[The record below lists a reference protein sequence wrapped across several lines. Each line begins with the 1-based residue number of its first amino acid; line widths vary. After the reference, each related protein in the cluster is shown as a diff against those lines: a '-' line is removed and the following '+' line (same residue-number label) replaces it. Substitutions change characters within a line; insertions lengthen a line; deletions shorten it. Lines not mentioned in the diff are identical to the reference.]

1 VWCRLP
7 NPGNRVYKDRESV
20 PNGLYAH
27 AKGLQFKD
35 VFIPGCDKNTDKRAA
50 LYVAM
55 TRFSERLYLGYT
67 SRLSSL
73 FPSYTD
79 SVYNNNDDIEII

>member
-1 VWCRLP
+1 
-7 NPGNRVYKDRESV
+7 
-20 PNGLYAH
+20 
-27 AKGLQFKD
+27 
-35 VFIPGCDKNTDKRAA
+35 
-50 LYVAM
+50 M
-55 TRFSERLYLGYT
+55 TRCSERLYLGYT